1 MEMSMDEVREKKQ
14 EIRNGISTFFNSLAS
29 DVLEANTRVIENRLF
44 EFANF
49 LESKIV
55 MLYVNAENEVATD
68 TIIKRAYEFNKIVVL
83 PAFDTAKSKM
93 KLMKVDNP
101 DKDLI
106 TGPRGILE
114 PNPTKCKP
122 VPLDSIDIAI
132 VPGIAM
138 DEKGGRIGSGDGY
151 YDRIIPDLPMTTRK
165 VGLVFE
171 GQLVP
176 QVPMESHDKHVDIII
191 TERRVIYKI

>member
-1 MEMSMDEVREKKQ
+1 MDEVREKKQ

-29 DVLEANTRVIENRLF
+29 EVLEANTRVIENRLF

-55 MLYVNAENEVATD
+55 MLYVNTENEVATD
-68 TIIKRAYEFNKIVVL
+68 AIIKRTYDFNKIVVL
-83 PAFDTAKSKM
+83 PAFDTAKFKM
-93 KLMKVDNP
+93 NLMKVDNP
-101 DKDLI
+101 DKDLVV
-106 TGPRGILE
+106 GPRGILE
-114 PNPTKCKP
+114 PNPARCKS

-151 YDRIIPDLPMTTRK
+151 YDRVIPDLPMTTRK

-171 GQLVP
+171 GQLIP

-191 TERRVIYKI
+191 TEKRVIYKI

>member
-1 MEMSMDEVREKKQ
+1 MDEVRQKKQ
-14 EIRNGISTFFNSLAS
+14 EIRNEISTFFNSLPA
-29 DVLEANTRVIENRLF
+29 DQLEANTQIIENRLF

-68 TIIKRAYEFNKIVVL
+68 NIIKRSYEFNKIVVL
-83 PAFDTAKSKM
+83 PVFDAAKSTLR
-93 KLMKVDNP
+93 LMKVDNP
-101 DKDLI
+101 DKDLVA
-106 TGPRGILE
+106 GPRGILE
-114 PNPTKCKP
+114 PHPDKCKP
-122 VPLDSIDIAI
+122 VPMDCIDIAI

-138 DEKGGRIGSGDGY
+138 DEKGGRIGPGDGL
-151 YDRIIPDLPMTTRK
+151 YDRVIPDLPMTTRK

-171 GQLVP
+171 GQLIP

-191 TERRVIYKI
+191 TEKRVIYKI